1 MKKHILGALA
11 MASLA
16 ASLDA
21 QANSTFEITN
31 PYSGYNPNI
40 GYSLG
45 NPIYF
50 PKVRNWASQRRAAL
64 KRKRSKH

>member
-11 MASLA
+11 MAGLASSLA
-16 ASLDA
+16 AQSD
-21 QANSTFEITN
+21 SSFPITN

-40 GYSLG
+40 GYSSG

-50 PKVRNWASQRRAAL
+50 PKVRKWASQRRAAL
-64 KRKRSKH
+64 KKKRSKH